1 MLKVRSP
8 HRKSTKRF
16 LAAVFIAGPL
26 SSLVPVGPSLPA
38 SLYYYKGPTK
48 APNERVCLSF
58 ARDQAKRPSLQNIKQ
73 DNLGVGGTRGG
84 LSAGSP
90 RVGSVVM
97 VAGDDGANGAPL
109 GKELFD
115 AVRLETCFDSC
126 RDDGS
131 QGFCAVRGRRESAAR
146 IPDP

>member
-1 MLKVRSP
+1 VLKVRSP

-58 ARDQAKRPSLQNIKQ
+58 ARDQARRHSLHNIKQ
-73 DNLGVGGTRGG
+73 DNLGVGGTRDG
-84 LSAGSP
+84 LFAVLTC
-90 RVGSVVM
+90 VGNVVVVM

-126 RDDGS
+126 
-131 QGFCAVRGRRESAAR
+131 
-146 IPDP
+146 